1 MKYKKMM
8 INTVVAGAVA
18 VGMGLVS
25 SSAFAAK
32 PGFEKCAGIVVA
44 GMNDCGSSGHD
55 CAGKAAKD
63 SDPEEWIYVPE
74 GTCEKIA
81 GATLKAPAPKK

>member
-1 MKYKKMM
+1 MKDRKML
-8 INTVVAGAVA
+8 INTVLSGAVA

-25 SSAFAAK
+25 GSVFAAK
-32 PGFEKCAGIVVA
+32 PGFEKCAGIVKA
-44 GMNDCGSSGHD
+44 GMNDCGTSGHS
-55 CAGKAAKD
+55 CSGKAAKD
-63 SDPEEWIYVPE
+63 NASDEWIYVPE